1 MALAEGV
8 DSWPESSFSPDG
20 SYLLFRTPDGWILRD
35 MDTGQQ
41 SQAAT
46 GDEHVQFLPNGQ
58 LLVVTSSD
66 DELSEFRVV
75 HDLALPQERSLLIDR
90 VRYSFSTQR
99 PTQESQLAYERARLV
114 CARSAISDPAM
125 WAIVGADG
133 AAFVLVAGPD
143 GVSVEDRG
151 LSAGLATLL
160 DRQAAIVEAELRARL
175 ARESLE
181 EQFRQEAEE
190 AGEVLSEQEL
200 DARVE
205 DQLEAYR
212 SLLLDLTLF
221 GTLSPGGTRLLF
233 LLAEFSEDDRPLY
246 SLYLIDLATGAEP
259 QPLSSGTEWQPS
271 FAFSPDGRQVLFES
285 NREGARSLYLAS
297 SDGTNIR
304 RVALQEAL
312 SPCWH

>member
-1 MALAEGV
+1 
-8 DSWPESSFSPDG
+8 
-20 SYLLFRTPDGWILRD
+20 
-35 MDTGQQ
+35 
-41 SQAAT
+41 
-46 GDEHVQFLPNGQ
+46 
-58 LLVVTSSD
+58 
-66 DELSEFRVV
+66 
-75 HDLALPQERSLLIDR
+75 
-90 VRYSFSTQR
+90 
-99 PTQESQLAYERARLV
+99 
-114 CARSAISDPAM
+114 M